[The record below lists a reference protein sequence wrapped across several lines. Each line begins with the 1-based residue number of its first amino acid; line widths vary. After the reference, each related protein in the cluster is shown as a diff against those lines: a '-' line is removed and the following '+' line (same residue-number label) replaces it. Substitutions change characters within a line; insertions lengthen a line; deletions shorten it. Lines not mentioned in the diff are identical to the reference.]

1 MELSFDRIFFK
12 QLGLSDLEIDRLLPN
27 WCKAKAW
34 AQISERD
41 MCAAAQRCSEFWNL
55 ELKGIRKCIM
65 AYIYE
70 LIEAARM
77 SEYKDRGDKLLYGN
91 MPVHPAC
98 MIANRIAGKGKLHV
112 CHPEFLIH
120 VVHNAFLCKSEV
132 NKQDEALM
140 SKKCRHCG
148 MNASRINAFV
158 SGRMV
163 LPDAMWNWGFMCN
176 EGFKTDEMLQCM
188 LGPGW
193 HSVISTLPHDSYA
206 QSTEADDLERVKRLA
221 AAIEA
226 GQDEVTSYT
235 GIPVSKQD
243 LCLAIDELNM
253 YTKKIS
259 ELTDLVC
266 TADPQP
272 LTGAEL
278 SLFSL
283 PLGMSF
289 DTGFE
294 NLVDAI
300 DTTIAEVKELIN
312 AGKGVLPK
320 GAPKMGCYF
329 TPCCVPWVCDA
340 FTREGINLSINTFHG
355 KLSKIY
361 KAFDREFPYE
371 AVARQWL
378 SQPNAVNMENQAGII
393 EDMMADYP
401 VDAMLYGFFAFDR
414 WIGALQKTTSQIV
427 EERTGVPHY
436 YMEGDFWNDIRFMD
450 GDKKNLIS
458 GIAHQLKVR
467 KIYSGGTE

>member
-1 MELSFDRIFFK
+1 
-12 QLGLSDLEIDRLLPN
+12 
-27 WCKAKAW
+27 
-34 AQISERD
+34 
-41 MCAAAQRCSEFWNL
+41 
-55 ELKGIRKCIM
+55 
-65 AYIYE
+65 
-70 LIEAARM
+70 
-77 SEYKDRGDKLLYGN
+77 
-91 MPVHPAC
+91 
-98 MIANRIAGKGKLHV
+98 
-112 CHPEFLIH
+112 
-120 VVHNAFLCKSEV
+120 
-132 NKQDEALM
+132 
-140 SKKCRHCG
+140 
-148 MNASRINAFV
+148 
-158 SGRMV
+158 
-163 LPDAMWNWGFMCN
+163 
-176 EGFKTDEMLQCM
+176 
-188 LGPGW
+188 
-193 HSVISTLPHDSYA
+193 
-206 QSTEADDLERVKRLA
+206 
-221 AAIEA
+221 
-226 GQDEVTSYT
+226 
-235 GIPVSKQD
+235 
-243 LCLAIDELNM
+243 
-253 YTKKIS
+253 
-259 ELTDLVC
+259 
-266 TADPQP
+266 
-272 LTGAEL
+272 
-278 SLFSL
+278 
-283 PLGMSF
+283 MSF